1 MWILYALGAAFFSG
15 LTSVLCKAGV
25 DDVDSEVS
33 TTIRTLVILFISFIV
48 TFYNESVGSIENLNI
63 KQIIFLILSGISTS
77 LLWICYFKALQLGNV
92 SKVTPIDKTSIVLT
106 LILSM
111 IFLGEKITFIKVISM
126 ILILFG
132 TFLTINKVQKDE
144 NSNSWILYAVLTAI
158 FTSLT
163 TIISKIGLKN
173 VDSSLA
179 TFIRTIVVLVIMI
192 FVLLFKK
199 KFIYFKDLNK
209 NNLKYIVLSGVST
222 SLSWLCYFKAL
233 QDNEASVVFTIEK
246 MSLVVAITLSYFFLK
261 EKISKKSL
269 IGIIIITIGTGI
281 LLF

>member
-1 MWILYALGAAFFSG
+1 MWILYSLGSAFFSG

-25 DDVDSEVS
+25 NDVDSEVS
-33 TTIRTLVILFISFIV
+33 TTIRTIVILFISFIV
-48 TFYNESVGSIENLNI
+48 IFYNKSLSSIGDLNS
-63 KQIIFLILSGISTS
+63 KQILFLILSGVSTS
-77 LLWICYFKALQLGNV
+77 LLWLCYFKALQLGNV

-111 IFLGEKITFIKVISM
+111 IFLGEKITFIKIISM

-132 TFLTINKVQKDE
+132 TFLTINKIQKDDK
-144 NSNSWILYAVLTAI
+144 NNLWIIYALLTAL
-158 FTSLT
+158 FTSTT

-173 VDSSLA
+173 VESSLA
-179 TFIRTIVVLVIMI
+179 TFIRTIVVLIIMI
-192 FVLLFKK
+192 LVLLFKK
-199 KFIYFKDLNK
+199 KLKCFKDLNK
-209 NNLKYIVLSGVST
+209 NNFKYIILSGVST
-222 SLSWLCYFKAL
+222 SFSWLCYFKAL

-269 IGIIIITIGTGI
+269 IGIVIIMIGTGI

>member
-33 TTIRTLVILFISFIV
+33 TTIRTIVILFISFIV
-48 TFYNESVGSIENLNI
+48 TFYNGSVGSIENLNT

-77 LLWICYFKALQLGNV
+77 LLWLCYFKALQLGNV
-92 SKVTPIDKTSIVLT
+92 SKVTPIDKTSIILT

-111 IFLGEKITFIKVISM
+111 FFLGEKITFIKVISM

-144 NSNSWILYAVLTAI
+144 KSNSWILYAVLTAI
-158 FTSLT
+158 FTSTT

-199 KFIYFKDLNK
+199 KFKYFKDLNK

>member
-144 NSNSWILYAVLTAI
+144 KSNSWILYAVLTAI
-158 FTSLT
+158 FTSIT

-173 VDSSLA
+173 IDSSLA
-179 TFIRTIVVLVIMI
+179 TFIRTIVVLGIMI

-199 KFIYFKDLNK
+199 KFIYFKYLNK

-261 EKISKKSL
+261 EKISTKSL

>member
-33 TTIRTLVILFISFIV
+33 TTIRTIVILFISFIV
-48 TFYNESVGSIENLNI
+48 TFYNGSEGSIENLI
-63 KQIIFLILSGISTS
+63 TKQIIFLILSGISTS
-77 LLWICYFKALQLGNV
+77 LLWLCYFKALQLGNV

-111 IFLGEKITFIKVISM
+111 IFLGEKITFVKVISM

-144 NSNSWILYAVLTAI
+144 KSNSWILYAVLTAI
-158 FTSLT
+158 FTSTT

-179 TFIRTIVVLVIMI
+179 TFIRTIVVFVIMI

-199 KFIYFKDLNK
+199 KFKYFKVLDK
-209 NNLKYIVLSGVST
+209 NNLKYIVLSGFST

-269 IGIIIITIGTGI
+269 IGIIVITIGTGI